1 MLLHDMHF
9 LLLMLLTTE
18 IIAATF
24 HCKHYSHEKND
35 KTLTAA
41 APCTCT

>member
-9 LLLMLLTTE
+9 LLLMLLTSE
-18 IIAATF
+18 IIAAIF
-24 HCKHYSHEKND
+24 LCKHYSHEKND
-35 KTLTAA
+35 NMQTAA